1 MITTRKA
8 SLIDLPIL
16 LEFEQALI
24 NFERPFDVTLK
35 DEKISYYDI
44 KAMILS
50 DEVEVIVAVDEEKI
64 VGSGYARIERAK
76 PYLKH
81 QNLGYLGFMYVKDS
95 HRGKGINKLVIDT
108 LYNWAISN
116 NIFEVRLEVYADN
129 PGAIRAYEKVG
140 FSKHLINMRRSLK
153 E

>member
-1 MITTRKA
+1 MITTRTATLK
-8 SLIDLPIL
+8 DLPIL

-35 DEKISYYDI
+35 EEKISYYDI

-50 DEVEVIVAVDEEKI
+50 DEVEVIVAIDEESI
-64 VGSGYARIERAK
+64 VGSGYARIQLAK

-81 QNLGYLGFMYVKDS
+81 QNLGYLGFMYVENT

-108 LYNWAISN
+108 LHTWVISKN
-116 NIFEVRLEVYADN
+116 TFEVRLDVYADN
-129 PGAIRAYEKVG
+129 PGAIKAYEKTG

-153 E
+153 

>member
-1 MITTRKA
+1 MISTRTATLK
-8 SLIDLPIL
+8 DLPIL

-50 DEVEVIVAVDEEKI
+50 DEVEVIVAVDEENV
-64 VGSGYARIERAK
+64 VGAGYARIQLAK

-81 QNLGYLGFMYVKDS
+81 QNLGYLGFMYVKNS
-95 HRGKGINKLVIDT
+95 HRGKGINKLVIDALHT
-108 LYNWAISN
+108 WVISKN
-116 NIFEVRLEVYADN
+116 TFEVRLDVYADN
-129 PGAIRAYEKVG
+129 PGAIKAYEKAG

-153 E
+153 